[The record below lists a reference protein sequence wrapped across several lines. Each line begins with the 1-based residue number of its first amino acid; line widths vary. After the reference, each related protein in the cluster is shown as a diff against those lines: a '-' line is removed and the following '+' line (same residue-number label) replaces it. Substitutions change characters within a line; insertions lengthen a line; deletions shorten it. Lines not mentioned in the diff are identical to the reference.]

1 MHRTVIGLCS
11 VLLLA
16 HRATAGEPPKLPVT
30 RPLSQ
35 LVSDTEDFTARLA
48 PVSQVEIR
56 ARVTGYLQKVLFK
69 EGSDVQKGQVLF
81 EIDPAPY
88 RAGLEK
94 ARAKLALAKAKLL
107 RRDAQYQRLR
117 DLFAKKAARQDQLD
131 EAVADRAEAKAAV
144 QLAEAEVKIAQLTL
158 ESTQVRAPLSG
169 RVGRGL
175 DVGNLVKADDTPL
188 TTLVTLDPMYAYFDL
203 DEQTLLR
210 LRRFALKDK
219 GNGELPVHM
228 GLADEKGVPHRGKI
242 HFVENSLEPKTGT
255 LRVRAVFPNK
265 DGLLLPGLFARI
277 RLTLG
282 QPYKALLV
290 PDKSVFSDKSNRY
303 VYVVNA
309 KNVVERRSVK
319 LGARHGSL
327 RVVLA
332 GLKEEDRVAVAIV
345 QGVRPGVTVQPKQ
358 VPLRGPE
365 APSTGKE
372 PHQQGEGRGPAASS
386 EAPMIPVCVNDEF
399 GPLRVAVVPDGANAT
414 DLSLDG
420 SPKAERGGPR
430 WWQGPCDPFGPR
442 PV

>member
-1 MHRTVIGLCS
+1 MHRTIIGLCS

-16 HRATAGEPPKLPVT
+16 WEATAGEPPKLPVT

-107 RRDAQYQRLR
+107 RRDAQYRRLR
-117 DLFAKKAARQDQLD
+117 DLFAKKAAGQDQLD
-131 EAVADRAEAKAAV
+131 EAVAARAEAKAAV

-169 RVGRGL
+169 RVGRSL

-210 LRRFALKDK
+210 LRRFALK
-219 GNGELPVHM
+219 GEIPVQM
-228 GLADEKGVPHRGKI
+228 GLAAEKGFPHSGKVD
-242 HFVENSLEPKTGT
+242 FVDNSLNPKTET

-290 PDKSVFSDKSNRY
+290 PDKSVFSDKSERY

-365 APSTGKE
+365 APSTGK
-372 PHQQGEGRGPAASS
+372 
-386 EAPMIPVCVNDEF
+386 
-399 GPLRVAVVPDGANAT
+399 
-414 DLSLDG
+414 
-420 SPKAERGGPR
+420 
-430 WWQGPCDPFGPR
+430 
-442 PV
+442 